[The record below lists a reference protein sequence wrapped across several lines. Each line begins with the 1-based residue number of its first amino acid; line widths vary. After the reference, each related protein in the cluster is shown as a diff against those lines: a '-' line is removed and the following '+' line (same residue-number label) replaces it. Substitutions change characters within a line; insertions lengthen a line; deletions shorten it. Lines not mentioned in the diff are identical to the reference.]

1 MAEIKLL
8 AQGLIENQDHLSA
21 VNQLLQLE
29 NATEILISVA
39 YARKGGVIAISE
51 ALFGKKDIISLYIGI
66 NNGVTS
72 LQAIL
77 EILKIG
83 IHPYVIDVAT
93 SKRIYHPKIYAAF
106 SDSIVE
112 LIIGSANL
120 TNSGLNRNYEA
131 SSHILLD
138 INIES
143 DNEYIIDLKNAFCE
157 LEKRFP
163 DNVIKISTIEEAEKL
178 LQDGL
183 LEDESI
189 IKPSETD
196 KTNTSNNGKKTR
208 KSMPFAATKS
218 TKTTVT
224 PKSET
229 ATPMPS
235 KELLIWESKE
245 LTERDLNIPT
255 GNNTNPTGSMYFKK
269 GLTENIDQRH
279 YFRDSV
285 FSHLSWQH
293 DSSPSKQH
301 LERAIANFEIV
312 IDDKSYT
319 VYSLKLTHN
328 SKTDTATYEQDN
340 AMTQIHWGAAKEII
354 AKPELLG
361 KQVRLYKREDGS
373 FRLVIS

>member
-21 VNQLLQLE
+21 VNQLLQLKDV
-29 NATEILISVA
+29 NEILISVA

-51 ALFGKKDIISLYIGI
+51 ALSSKKDITNLYIGI

-93 SKRIYHPKIYAAF
+93 STRIYHPKIYVAF
-106 SDSIVE
+106 SNLSVE

-120 TNSGLNRNYEA
+120 TNRGLNRNYEA
-131 SSHILLD
+131 SSHISLD
-138 INIES
+138 TSIES
-143 DNEYIIDLKNAFCE
+143 DNEYITTLKNAFCE

-163 DNVIKISTIEEAEKL
+163 DNVIKISTVEEAEQL

-189 IKPSETD
+189 VKPSESD
-196 KTNTSNNGKKTR
+196 KIKTSNNGTKLR
-208 KSMPFAATKS
+208 KSMPFTATKS
-218 TKTTVT
+218 TKTTSSPKPKTTLTT
-224 PKSET
+224 PSE
-229 ATPMPS
+229 
-235 KELLIWESKE
+235 ELLVWESKE

-255 GNNTNPTGSMYFKK
+255 GSNTNPTGSMYFKK

-285 FSHLSWQH
+285 FSSLSWQH
-293 DSSPSKQH
+293 DSLPSKQH
-301 LERAIANFEIV
+301 LERAIADFEIV
-312 IDDKSYT
+312 IDDESYG

-328 SKTDTATYEQDN
+328 SKTDTATYEQNN
-340 AMTQIHWGAAKEII
+340 AMTQIHWGDAKKII

-361 KQVRLYKREDGS
+361 KQVRLYQREDDS
-373 FRLVIS
+373 FRLDIS

>member
-8 AQGLIENQDHLSA
+8 AQGLIENHDHLSA
-21 VNQLLQLE
+21 VNQLLKLE
-29 NATEILISVA
+29 GTKEILISVA
-39 YARKGGVIAISE
+39 YARKGGVTAISE
-51 ALFGKKDIISLYIGI
+51 ALSGKKDITSLYIGI

-72 LQAIL
+72 LQAVL

-93 SKRIYHPKIYAAF
+93 STRIYHPKIYAAF

-120 TNSGLNRNYEA
+120 TNRGLNRNYEA

-138 INIES
+138 TNIQS
-143 DNEYIIDLKNAFCE
+143 DSKYTIDLKNAFCE

-163 DNVIKISTIEEAEKL
+163 DNVIKISTIEEAEQL

-189 IKPSETD
+189 VKPSEIN
-196 KTNTSNNGKKTR
+196 KTNTSKNGTKSR
-208 KSMPFAATKS
+208 KSMPFSATKS
-218 TKTTVT
+218 TKITASPKPKTTLT
-224 PKSET
+224 T
-229 ATPMPS
+229 PS
-235 KELLIWESKE
+235 KELLVWKSKE

-255 GNNTNPTGSMYFKK
+255 GSTTNPTGSMYFKK

-285 FSHLSWQH
+285 FSNLSWQH

-301 LERAIANFEIV
+301 LERTIANFEIV
-312 IDDKSYT
+312 VDDKSYGIFL
-319 VYSLKLTHN
+319 LKLTHN
-328 SKTDTATYEQDN
+328 SKTDTTTYEQNN
-340 AMTQIHWGAAKEII
+340 AMTQIHWGDAKAII
-354 AKPELLG
+354 AKRDLLG
-361 KQVRLYKREDGS
+361 KRVRLYKREDGS